1 MLPSRRLIVMLLAA
15 VPVLL
20 AGAAF
25 EPMASLGLL
34 YLLVLLVYAAIDALL
49 LPGRRS
55 ITIRRIVPERLS
67 FGALGQFAVEV
78 HNAGRRRVEINLA
91 DDLPEGLEP
100 AGPTPTAVLS
110 HRQSRT
116 VEYVI
121 RGCRRGRH
129 ELGAMDVRVLPA
141 MGLFY
146 RQFRLH
152 IPAEVHVFP
161 GLVDMKR
168 YDLLVRRGLLRE
180 AGLARI
186 RQLGKGG
193 EFESLRAYVHG
204 DEMASVDWKATA
216 RRGQLFVRNYQ
227 PHRQQSVL
235 VALDVGRATAGE
247 FEGLSRLDYL
257 VNAAMLLS
265 YVCLRQGDWFSL
277 VAFSDR
283 IESYLPPIRRLGNI
297 DRVARAL
304 YELKPR
310 LVESDY
316 AAACRFMGLKNRKRS
331 LICLMTDVIDRHAS
345 GVILAYMA
353 RFARHHLPLAVTLA
367 NPAVTAVAEQPIAES
382 RDPYS
387 KAAALD
393 VVMARSEAL
402 TEMRRNGVDVLDV
415 PPRQLTPELISR
427 YLTIK
432 WTRRL

>member
-20 AGAAF
+20 AGAAS
-25 EPMASLGLL
+25 EAMASLGLL
-34 YLLVLLVYAAIDALL
+34 YLLVLLAYAAIDALL

-67 FGALGQFAVEV
+67 LGALGQFAVEV

-100 AGPTPTAVLS
+100 AGPTPTAVLG
-110 HRQSRT
+110 HRQHRT

-161 GLVDMKR
+161 DLVGMRR

-204 DEMASVDWKATA
+204 DEMTRVDWKATA

-304 YELKPR
+304 YELQPR

-331 LICLMTDVIDRHAS
+331 LICLMTDVLDRHAS

-367 NPAVTAVAEQPIAES
+367 NPAVTTVAEQPIAES

-415 PPRQLTPELISR
+415 TPKQLTPELINR